1 MSVNA
6 PSASRLSTSSAG
18 LGLAAVLVTVLIWGT
33 QFPIA
38 KSALAVMDGFTLSLF
53 RYAIASLVLLLI
65 LYFREGPAALSI
77 AQRVPITA
85 LAGLGMAC
93 SAILVFVGLEL
104 TRPEIAVVIIQ
115 LQPAMTALVEWRLHD
130 KRPSRFTLVCLAL
143 AFFGVVFA
151 VTGGGVGLPALL
163 RTNPIELFGD
173 LLVWLGS
180 LGWVAYTVLTG
191 RITGWSPLRLSSLS
205 CAVGALFIAAIW
217 PLAWLAGLVRW
228 PDWSHLLLVSG
239 GLAHVALLGVVV
251 AMFLWNVG
259 VRHIGSLNAMLLLHL
274 MPIITFG
281 FRALQGAQ
289 IGLSELLGAGLVL
302 AALIANNAHVRR
314 RAADLSSAGV
324 VADERDTPAQ

>member
-1 MSVNA
+1 M
-6 PSASRLSTSSAG
+6 SASPSFSSARPG

-38 KSALAVMDGFTLSLF
+38 KSAMTVMDGFTLSLL
-53 RYAIASLVLLLI
+53 RYAIASTVLLLI
-65 LYFREGPAALSI
+65 LYWREGRASLSI

-85 LAGLGMAC
+85 LAGLGMAS

-115 LQPAMTALVEWRLHD
+115 LQPAMTALVEWRLHG
-130 KRPSRFTLVCLAL
+130 KRPSRFTLICLGL
-143 AFFGVVFA
+143 AFVGVLFA

-163 RTNPIELFGD
+163 RTNPVELFGD
-173 LLVWLGS
+173 LLIWLGS
-180 LGWVAYTVLTG
+180 MGWVAYTVLTG
-191 RITGWSPLRLSSLS
+191 RITGWSSLRLSSLS
-205 CAVGALFIAAIW
+205 CAAGAVIIAAVW
-217 PLAWLAGLVRW
+217 PLAWLAGVVRW

-239 GLAHVALLGVVV
+239 GLIHVSLLGVVV

-281 FRALQGAQ
+281 FRALQGAR
-289 IGLSELLGAGLVL
+289 IGLAEVLGAGLVI

-314 RAADLSSAGV
+314 RAADLASAGV
-324 VADERDTPAQ
+324 VADERDTPAN